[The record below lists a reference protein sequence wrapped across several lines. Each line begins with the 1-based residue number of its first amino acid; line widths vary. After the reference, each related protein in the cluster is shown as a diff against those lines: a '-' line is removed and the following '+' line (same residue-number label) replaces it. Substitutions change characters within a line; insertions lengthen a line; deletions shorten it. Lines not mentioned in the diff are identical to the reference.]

1 MPRQIKKPEIPNKYT
16 NDWLEK
22 LDGRTRVA
30 QVVHQR
36 FQTLTAD
43 LGGMDS
49 LSYKKISLCRRAL
62 YLEALIEQQ
71 EAALARGEDVDH
83 GRLTN
88 TTNTLMGLYKA
99 LGLDRQAKDVPDL
112 QTYLKQ
118 RATA

>member
-1 MPRQIKKPEIPNKYT
+1 MPRQIKKPEIPSKYT

-30 QVVHQR
+30 QVVQQR
-36 FQTLTAD
+36 FQALTAD
-43 LGGMDS
+43 LGGLDS
-49 LSYKKISLCRRAL
+49 LSYQRISLCRRAL

-88 TTNTLMGLYKA
+88 TTNTLMGLYKT
-99 LGLDRQAKDVPDL
+99 LGLDRQARDVPDL
-112 QTYLKQ
+112 HTYLKQ